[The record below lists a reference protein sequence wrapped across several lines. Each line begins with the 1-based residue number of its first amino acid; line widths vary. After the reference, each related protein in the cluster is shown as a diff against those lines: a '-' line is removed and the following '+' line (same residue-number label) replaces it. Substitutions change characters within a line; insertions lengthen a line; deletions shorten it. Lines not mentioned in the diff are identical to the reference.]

1 MITKDKLCPNCEERI
16 RSIINDLMLADY
28 TDGNPDGNGNL
39 PPAVAKAVSD
49 LLSMLPPIE
58 KEDDDA
64 GN

>member
-1 MITKDKLCPNCEERI
+1 MDKLCPTCEERM

-39 PPAVAKAVSD
+39 PPPVSKAVSD
-49 LLSMLPPIE
+49 LLSMLPPI

-64 GN
+64 ESE